1 MYVRALSPAAL
12 FSLSLSFGAATR
24 ARKKVLT
31 RRKKSKRQK
40 KRMMWDEYGL
50 KSLIC
55 HLADL
60 RKKSRIC
67 RKRKARTSWDIHT
80 LTRNAHQ
87 LYNIVSIIS
96 AKKIHF
102 ARPKD
107 DFTFTQTSRSL
118 KLFNPLCQL
127 SLADLSQTITAFST
141 YYGLMKAV
149 VYVVVEEER
158 LWFRSLFTRETNGEN
173 ALTSVFVAEI

>member
-1 MYVRALSPAAL
+1 ME
-12 FSLSLSFGAATR
+12 
-24 ARKKVLT
+24 K
-31 RRKKSKRQK
+31 KKSFPTYLDYMNSSFCSNKQTVYTCKYTCKYTCNVFSRK
-40 KRMMWDEYGL
+40 IAHYGL

>member
-1 MYVRALSPAAL
+1 MTYWVNTRWETKNFLETACFL
-12 FSLSLSFGAATR
+12 FVFRTLKFLFFPTFFLLKHYA
-24 ARKKVLT
+24 
-31 RRKKSKRQK
+31 
-40 KRMMWDEYGL
+40 YGL